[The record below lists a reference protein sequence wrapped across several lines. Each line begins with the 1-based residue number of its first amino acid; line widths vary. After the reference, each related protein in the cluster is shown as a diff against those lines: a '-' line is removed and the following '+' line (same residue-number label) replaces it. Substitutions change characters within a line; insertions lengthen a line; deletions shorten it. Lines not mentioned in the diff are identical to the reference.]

1 MEPLLLIVIFVAIL
15 YILEVKIK
23 GIHSNGNV
31 FLSQFQCSR
40 FLRLNWI
47 FFNNLDQ
54 TSPFKDYKPDNK
66 TMLKQNRSIHHKL
79 IGIAFIL
86 WASSCSLL
94 PWNKEKYKSVKIG
107 NSEWMVEN
115 LNLSTF
121 QNGDEIP
128 EAQTKD
134 DWVYL
139 CKQGLP
145 AWCYYKNDTT
155 NGSKYGKLYN
165 WYAVNDIRLLAP
177 KGWHVAKDEEWTLL
191 ALKLGGD
198 AVAGGKL
205 KTNQGWKPYKGAE
218 GNGTNTHGMNVQPGG
233 FRSGISW
240 FGYEGEGAGFW
251 TSNQVDIDKAK
262 YIMILNASNELL
274 KGPFGKMN
282 GMSVRCV
289 KDNK

>member
-1 MEPLLLIVIFVAIL
+1 MIQATKKRNKKESMRLFNKKLLLIVF
-15 YILEVKIK
+15 
-23 GIHSNGNV
+23 GFMV
-31 FLSQFQCSR
+31 F
-40 FLRLNWI
+40 
-47 FFNNLDQ
+47 
-54 TSPFKDYKPDNK
+54 
-66 TMLKQNRSIHHKL
+66 
-79 IGIAFIL
+79 
-86 WASSCSLL
+86 ASSCSLL

-115 LNLSTF
+115 LNVSTF

-145 AWCYYKNDTT
+145 AWCYYKNDTA
-155 NGSKYGKLYN
+155 NGTKYGKLYN
-165 WYAVNDIRLLAP
+165 WYAVNDIRILAP

-198 AVAGGKL
+198 AVAAGKL
-205 KTNQGWKPYKGAE
+205 KTKQGWKPYKGVE
-218 GNGTNTHGMNVQPGG
+218 GNGTNTHGMNVMPGG